1 MKTSHPLARRLA
13 GWLGALLLAAASAG
27 PAGARGIGTLNTE
40 YPVALSVQIDPATI
54 TDDDLRE
61 IRASGFELVRFGVRP
76 PLKSV
81 NPTLIDYP
89 KLIQRVRKARLDAIV
104 TLFGGKEIWGHEPG
118 DLRDGGSRE
127 SLFADFA
134 SDFIKAHSADV
145 AVWEIWNEPDHK
157 TFLRPDLVPEF
168 GAASSALCSRLAQR
182 QIRPDIIVGFGFA
195 KLPFVGGSNGKVPPE
210 LEDAFVSAARSD
222 CLTDISIHPYRSVPE
237 TALADYEKLRV
248 QLDRRQLNKTGIV
261 ASEWGYAS
269 YMPVRNQGAQ
279 ASLIF
284 REYLINAAAGIRLL
298 NLYSWRD
305 RGDSYFSKEDNF
317 GLKSKTGEKKE
328 AYSALTE
335 FLKIARHSQK
345 VSYQDAGGASRLVLR
360 RGQSLL
366 HVVWTQGGE
375 KTVSVPANGAKK
387 CTRVDFFPRMRE
399 GSCGSRSGDG
409 FTVGA
414 SSSPVL
420 LSISD

>member
-1 MKTSHPLARRLA
+1 MRKTTVSGL
-13 GWLGALLLAAASAG
+13 LGALLLAAALAG
-27 PAGARGIGTLNTE
+27 PADARGIEGLNSE
-40 YPVALSVQIDPATI
+40 YPVALSVQIDPANI
-54 TDDDLRE
+54 TDDDLHE
-61 IRASGFELVRFGVRP
+61 IRAAGFEFVRFGVRP

-89 KLIQRVRKARLDAIV
+89 KLIQRVRNARLQAMV

-118 DLRDGGSRE
+118 DLRGGRRE

-145 AVWEIWNEPDHK
+145 AVWEIWNEPDNK

-168 GAASSALCSRLAQR
+168 GTASSALCDRLAQR
-182 QIRPDIIVGFGFA
+182 QIRPQIIVGYGFA
-195 KLPFVGGSNGKVPPE
+195 KLPFVGGGTGKVPSE
-210 LEDAFVSAARSD
+210 LEDAFVSAASSD

-237 TALADYEKLRV
+237 TALADYQKLRA

-269 YMPVRNQGAQ
+269 YMPVRNQGVQ

-284 REYLINAAAGIRLL
+284 REYLINAAAGIKLL

-317 GLKSKTGEKKE
+317 GLKSKAGEKKE

-366 HVVWTQGGE
+366 NVVWTQGGE
-375 KTVSVPANGAKK
+375 KTVSVPAGASGSK
-387 CTRVDFFPRMRE
+387 CTRVDFFPQMRE
-399 GSCGSRSGDG
+399 GSCGSRSGEG
-409 FTVGA
+409 FTVKA
-414 SSSPVL
+414 TSNPVL